1 MPGLF
6 FRLFGAGKMPGAI
19 RDEIGGEQI
28 LHQAQG
34 IRVVMR
40 RSGHVPGSVV
50 TGGVN
55 AGLGSFAVTDRR
67 VIGSRGRA
75 KWVDVPF
82 DAPSDGPVTLI
93 LDPSGMHVVF
103 DLGRVHPSCHGE
115 MRLDFRDEISE
126 ADLAL
131 FPARQL
137 SFAVDPQKVVRL
149 FGSLKKLTDS
159 NR

>member
-1 MPGLF
+1 MP
-6 FRLFGAGKMPGAI
+6 AAI
-19 RDEIGGEQI
+19 RDEIAGERV
-28 LHQAQG
+28 LHRVEG
-34 IRVVMR
+34 IRVVMH

-50 TGGVN
+50 AGGVN

-67 VIGSRGRA
+67 VVGSRGRA

-82 DAPSDGPVTLI
+82 DVSGEGPATITL
-93 LDPSGMHVVF
+93 DRSGLHVVF
-103 DLGRVHPSCHGE
+103 DLDRVHPSCHGE

-126 ADLAL
+126 ADLAR

-149 FGSLKKLTDS
+149 FGSLKKLPDH
-159 NR
+159 